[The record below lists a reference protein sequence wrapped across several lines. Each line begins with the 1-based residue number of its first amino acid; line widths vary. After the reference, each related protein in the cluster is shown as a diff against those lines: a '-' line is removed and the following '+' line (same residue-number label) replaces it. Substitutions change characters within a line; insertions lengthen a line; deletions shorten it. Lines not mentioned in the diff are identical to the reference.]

1 MSSAI
6 PQIRCL
12 HIYALRIN
20 SSIPVH
26 QRTNELDIEY
36 ILVFQKNV
44 VKGETT
50 SQNHSEYIQ
59 AYSKDILRF
68 RCSLIF
74 LSYVYNKTFIG
85 LDNEKH
91 DGCYIRNR
99 NFILL
104 NIRVHP
110 RLFGEAYAVH
120 HFSFVFFYFVLF
132 LVLPVSL
139 DCPFL
144 IAPSVSSLV

>member
-12 HIYALRIN
+12 HIYSLKIN
-20 SSIPVH
+20 SSIPVY
-26 QRTNELDIEY
+26 QRTNELDIEN

-44 VKGETT
+44 VRAKQLLKIILSIYRHIPRT
-50 SQNHSEYIQ
+50 SFDFD
-59 AYSKDILRF
+59 A
-68 RCSLIF
+68 SLIF

-91 DGCYIRNR
+91 DGCHIRNR